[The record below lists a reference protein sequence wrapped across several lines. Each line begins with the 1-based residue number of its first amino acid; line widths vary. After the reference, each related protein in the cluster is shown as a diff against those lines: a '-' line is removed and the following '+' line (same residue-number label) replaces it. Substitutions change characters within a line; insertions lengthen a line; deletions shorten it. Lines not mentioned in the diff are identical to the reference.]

1 MRSSKLPECIVMVQT
16 MPGSCNDGHFH
27 SKLQGFA
34 GPLPAA
40 SLPGAARRRPYSK
53 GRAPKGHG
61 RSTAPG
67 PEQPVGHGLALYKN
81 GSAPGLALN
90 IRRRGIKTAAASS
103 RL

>member
-16 MPGSCNDGHFH
+16 TLVQRRAFSFEIA
-27 SKLQGFA
+27 GFRR
-34 GPLPAA
+34 AA
-40 SLPGAARRRPYSK
+40 ARAVRRRPYAES
-53 GRAPKGHG
+53 RAPKGHG

-90 IRRRGIKTAAASS
+90 SRRRGIKTAAASS